1 MCALCREHAM
11 VDVLNVLVSM
21 VVLGAATP
29 LFSILVRYYAS
40 ISFLSRNT
48 IIRFNN
54 LIVHLLYG
62 ELAVAVRLTT
72 RKFLN

>member
-1 MCALCREHAM
+1 MEHAV
-11 VDVLNVLVSM
+11 VDLLNVLVSM

-29 LFSILVRYYAS
+29 LFSLLVRYYAS

-62 ELAVAVRLTT
+62 ELAVAVR
-72 RKFLN
+72 

>member
-1 MCALCREHAM
+1 MCREHAV
-11 VDVLNVLVSM
+11 VDLLNVLVSM

-29 LFSILVRYYAS
+29 LFSLLVRYYAS

-62 ELAVAVRLTT
+62 ELAVAVRLAA
-72 RKFLN
+72 RKFQN

>member
-1 MCALCREHAM
+1 MCALCREHAV
-11 VDVLNVLVSM
+11 VDLLNVLVSM

-29 LFSILVRYYAS
+29 LFSLLVRYYAS

-62 ELAVAVRLTT
+62 ELAVAVRFAT

>member
-1 MCALCREHAM
+1 MCREHAV
-11 VDVLNVLVSM
+11 VDLLNVLVSM

-29 LFSILVRYYAS
+29 LFSLLVRYYAS

-62 ELAVAVRLTT
+62 ELAVAVRFDTE
-72 RKFLN
+72 KFLN